1 MLPKLQQTLT
11 NTEIVGDKTILKSMA
26 LRCTILVIAIAYSIF
41 LLLAR
46 TEVLDVQLSSWMF
59 AIGFFLWAVTIC
71 ILGKNMT
78 WGKVAVV
85 FLLSFIAYLS
95 TTMI

>member
-1 MLPKLQQTLT
+1 M
-11 NTEIVGDKTILKSMA
+11 GDKTILKSIA
-26 LRCTILVIAIAYSIF
+26 LRRTILVIAIAYSIF

-78 WGKVAVV
+78 WGKTTVV

>member
-1 MLPKLQQTLT
+1 M
-11 NTEIVGDKTILKSMA
+11 GDKTILKSMA
-26 LRCTILVIAIAYSIF
+26 LRRTILVIAIAYSIF

-59 AIGFFLWAVTIC
+59 AIGFLLWAVTIC
-71 ILGKNMT
+71 IVGKNMT

>member
-1 MLPKLQQTLT
+1 M
-11 NTEIVGDKTILKSMA
+11 GDKTILKSIA
-26 LRCTILVIAIAYSIF
+26 LRRTILVIAIAYSIF

-71 ILGKNMT
+71 IVGKNMT
-78 WGKVAVV
+78 WGKAAVV